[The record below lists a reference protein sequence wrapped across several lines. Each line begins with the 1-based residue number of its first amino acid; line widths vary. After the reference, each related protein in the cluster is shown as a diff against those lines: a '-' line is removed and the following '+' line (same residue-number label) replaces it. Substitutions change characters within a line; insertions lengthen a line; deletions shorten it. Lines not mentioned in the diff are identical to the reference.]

1 MKKAI
6 AAVAVFALAAAFV
19 PAFLPTIIESSAP
32 VCSVTSPIVRTFCE
46 TVDGAGE
53 FSYKSE
59 HEITCALPV
68 VIERLYVEEGEFV
81 ETGEVV
87 ALVDKKS
94 SAAFIQSLGR
104 MNMLNFAA
112 TDLQAAASLI
122 PEKITADCSGRVIST
137 CGSNSAVQSGT
148 GIVTVANG
156 GELGIVAAVSE
167 LDIAKVKVGQ
177 DVTFTPAAYPDE
189 VFSGKVSEISSAAR
203 SRYNGAV
210 LETVVDVRITPD
222 VPDERFKS
230 GLSADVSIILSEPRE
245 IVVLPY
251 SVIEQDDAGEYVY
264 VYESG
269 QAVRR
274 EIKTG
279 KEFADGTE
287 IRFGVSEN
295 DEIFSEPKAV
305 EGKKYVRVE
314 GENA

>member
-1 MKKAI
+1 MKKVI
-6 AAVAVFALAAAFV
+6 AATAVFALAVALI

-32 VCSVTSPIVRTFCE
+32 VCQVTAPTVRTFCE
-46 TVDGAGE
+46 TVSGSGE

-68 VIERLYVEEGEFV
+68 VVERLYVEEGDV
-81 ETGEVV
+81 IAAGDTV
-87 ALVDKKS
+87 ALVDKKA

-112 TDLQAAASLI
+112 TDLGTATALI

-156 GELGIVAAVSE
+156 GELGIVAAISE
-167 LDIAKVKVGQ
+167 LDIAKVQLGQ
-177 DVTFTPAAYPDE
+177 DVMFTPAAYPND
-189 VFSGKVSEISSAAR
+189 VFFGTVSEISSAAR

-210 LETVVDVRITPD
+210 LETVVDVRITPCVAD
-222 VPDERFKS
+222 SRFKS

-251 SVIEQDDAGEYVY
+251 SAIEQDEAGEYVY
-264 VYESG
+264 VFEDG
-269 QAVRR
+269 QALRR
-274 EIKTG
+274 DIRTG
-279 KEFADGTE
+279 EEFADGTE
-287 IRFGVSEN
+287 VCFGISGNEEV
-295 DEIFSEPKAV
+295 FSDPKAV
-305 EGKKYVRVE
+305 DGKKYVRVE

>member
-1 MKKAI
+1 MKKVI
-6 AAVAVFALAAAFV
+6 AAAALFAFAAVLIPV
-19 PAFLPTIIESSAP
+19 FLPTIIESSAP
-32 VCSVTSPIVRTFCE
+32 VCRVTTPTVRTFCE
-46 TVDGAGE
+46 TVSGAGE
-53 FSYKSE
+53 FSYESE

-68 VIERLYVEEGEFV
+68 VIERLYVEEGDV
-81 ETGEVV
+81 IAAGDTV
-87 ALVDKKS
+87 ALVDKKA

-104 MNMLNFAA
+104 MNMLSFAA
-112 TDLQAAASLI
+112 TDLGAATALI
-122 PEKITADCSGRVIST
+122 PEKITADCAGRVIST

-167 LDIAKVKVGQ
+167 LDIAKVDVGQ
-177 DVTFTPAAYPDE
+177 DVMFTPAAYPDE
-189 VFSGKVSEISSAAR
+189 VFFGKVSGISSAAR

-210 LETVVDVRITPD
+210 LETVVDVRITPC
-222 VPDERFKS
+222 VPDKRLKS

-251 SVIEQDDAGEYVY
+251 SVIEQDEAGEYVY
-264 VYESG
+264 VYEDG

-274 EIKTG
+274 DIRTG
-279 KEFADGTE
+279 EEFADGTE
-287 IRFGVSEN
+287 VCSGVLED

>member
-1 MKKAI
+1 MKKVI
-6 AAVAVFALAAAFV
+6 AAAAAFALAAV
-19 PAFLPTIIESSAP
+19 LIPAFLPTIIESSAP
-32 VCSVTSPIVRTFCE
+32 VCRVTTPTVRTFCE
-46 TVDGAGE
+46 TVSGAGE
-53 FSYKSE
+53 FSYESE

-68 VIERLYVEEGEFV
+68 VIERLYVEEGDV
-81 ETGEVV
+81 IAAGDTV

-104 MNMLNFAA
+104 MNMLSFAA
-112 TDLQAAASLI
+112 ADLGAATALI

-167 LDIAKVKVGQ
+167 LDIAKVQLGQ
-177 DVTFTPAAYPDE
+177 DVMFTPAAYPDE
-189 VFSGKVSEISSAAR
+189 VFFGTVSEISSAAR

-210 LETVVDVRITPD
+210 LETVVDVRITPC
-222 VPDERFKS
+222 VPDNRFKS

-251 SVIEQDDAGEYVY
+251 SVIEQDEAGEYVY
-264 VYESG
+264 VYEDG

-274 EIKTG
+274 DIQTG
-279 KEFADGTE
+279 EEFADGTE
-287 IRFGVSEN
+287 VCFGVSAD

-305 EGKKYVRVE
+305 VGKKYVRVE

>member
-6 AAVAVFALAAAFV
+6 AAAAGFAVLAALV
-19 PAFLPTIIESSAP
+19 PAFLPPIIESSAP
-32 VCSVTSPIVRTFCE
+32 VCSVTTPIVRTFCE
-46 TVDGAGE
+46 TVSGAGE
-53 FSYKSE
+53 FCFKSE

-68 VIERLYVEEGEFV
+68 VIERLYVEEGDV
-81 ETGEVV
+81 VAAGDTV

-112 TDLQAAASLI
+112 ADLGTAVALI

-167 LDIAKVKVGQ
+167 LDIAKVQLGQ
-177 DVTFTPAAYPDE
+177 DVMFTPAAYPDE
-189 VFSGKVSEISSAAR
+189 VFFGKVSEISSAAR

-210 LETVVDVRITPD
+210 LETVVDVRITPS
-222 VPDERFKS
+222 VPDSRFKS

-251 SVIEQDDAGEYVY
+251 SVIEQDEAGEYVY
-264 VYESG
+264 VFEQG

-274 EIKTG
+274 DIKTG
-279 KEFADGTE
+279 EEFANGAE

-305 EGKKYVRVE
+305 EGKKYVRIE

>member
-1 MKKAI
+1 MKKVI
-6 AAVAVFALAAAFV
+6 AAAAVFAFAAV
-19 PAFLPTIIESSAP
+19 LIPAFLPTIIESSAP
-32 VCSVTSPIVRTFCE
+32 VCQVTTPTVRTFCE
-46 TVDGAGE
+46 TVSGAGE
-53 FSYKSE
+53 FSYESE

-68 VIERLYVEEGEFV
+68 VIERLYVEEGDV
-81 ETGEVV
+81 VAAGDTV

-104 MNMLNFAA
+104 MNMLSFAA
-112 TDLQAAASLI
+112 TDLGAATALI

-167 LDIAKVKVGQ
+167 LDIAKVQLGQ
-177 DVTFTPAAYPDE
+177 DVMFTPAAYPDE
-189 VFSGKVSEISSAAR
+189 VFFGKVSGISSAAR

-210 LETVVDVRITPD
+210 LETVVDVRITPC
-222 VPDERFKS
+222 VPDSRFKS

-251 SVIEQDDAGEYVY
+251 SVIEQDEAGEYVY
-264 VYESG
+264 VYEDG

-274 EIKTG
+274 DIRTG
-279 KEFADGTE
+279 EEFADGTE
-287 IRFGVSEN
+287 VCFGVSQD
-295 DEIFSEPKAV
+295 DEIFSEPKSVA
-305 EGKKYVRVE
+305 GKKYVRVE